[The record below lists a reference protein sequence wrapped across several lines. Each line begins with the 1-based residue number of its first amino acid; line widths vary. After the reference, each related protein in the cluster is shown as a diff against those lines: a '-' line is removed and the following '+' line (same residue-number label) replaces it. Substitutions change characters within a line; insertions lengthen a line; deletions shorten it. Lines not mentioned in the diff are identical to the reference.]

1 MFSKET
7 LTRMIEDYSGL
18 ELSEEELENVRI
30 ELENYMG
37 EVQKLRE
44 LDLSHVMS
52 SRLLRA
58 EEGRVSEEGQ
68 VSKEDADR
76 QDRK

>member
-7 LTRMIEDYSGL
+7 LTRTIEDYSGL

-58 EEGRVSEEGQ
+58 EEGRVS
-68 VSKEDADR
+68 KEDADH